1 MEVNVLQVSS
11 LPIHYTSMASVFLL
25 KPGVKFVSIIQPQ
38 IGSKSDLSGH
48 IYTNNFHSFAFS
60 IYSVEDGRCMCI
72 KCKPFL
78 VRVSNHVFLCSQLD
92 AGERALVRAMR
103 TQVERMM
110 NRHPES
116 CDEVEEEEE
125 EEGEGEEEED
135 EDEEEE
141 EDEEEKEYEEEG
153 SVEEE

>member
-1 MEVNVLQVSS
+1 
-11 LPIHYTSMASVFLL
+11 
-25 KPGVKFVSIIQPQ
+25 
-38 IGSKSDLSGH
+38 
-48 IYTNNFHSFAFS
+48 
-60 IYSVEDGRCMCI
+60 MCI

-153 SVEEE
+153 SVEEEEG